1 MKPINNLLILTFMWF
16 LSFSTLNAQV
26 LKNTSLNLNAG
37 GKINDVVFLSQYSKY
52 VVVGDFDSIGGVN
65 RNNFAILNEDLTVNP
80 LTPIADIS
88 GEIRSV
94 EFGTIANGNFLWI
107 GGDFDS
113 VKINTTWNKRNSL
126 ANFSVSASFIFT
138 LRNFNPIGTD
148 DPNFSGIY
156 DLLFQSPS
164 LIIGGEFD
172 YIRTI
177 STSTSTL
184 YHPNVAKYNFTTLNA
199 WQFDPILNSVTPFVQ
214 QISQRSATTFVFS
227 TSGSTGSFY
236 YFNGTSL
243 SPPFLRGT
251 TIYGSCNSS
260 PVLGFSK
267 FIVQDSLI
275 LSTKKIQTSCTFPSV
290 SNTLSEPNIDINL
303 INSIYQIV
311 SQSTSPYNITT
322 PSDLELYNSKILYS
336 SNYFGSSVDPEP
348 YNFAGLYVADTSGV
362 TNSFGFVSTV
372 SNDYTD
378 FSNVPLI
385 RNARNFLF
393 VSNPNLDDVSLNLDV
408 VLNFDPFSG
417 QITTSYAM
425 YPDAPTRIGLAVF
438 CLEPLNAKDFTSGD
452 LTICEGN
459 YRTYTIPAADYATGY
474 KWTYTGS
481 GATYRIAGTSNAF
494 QPLSSINISDVTAN
508 SIEIHFDTGTTG
520 GTLTVEP
527 FCNCNTSTDYLYS
540 VGKSIVLTTAPL
552 PTISMVDSMGYTCIL
567 DTLQLQINTTT
578 SGVSYFWEFQNDTIS
593 NASTISIN
601 KFDNLYA
608 GYYYGTVIEPVNGC
622 SRTDSTK
629 IYYDTLPDPIYPSN
643 VISSA
648 PAYTCLTDSIVLD
661 GSVSNAII
669 TWATASNPTNSLPS
683 PLILY
688 SSDTLNLVMYATYN
702 SNGCTAQTSYNLSVD
717 QTTSNGGLV
726 GYSNQLITDT
736 INCYNPTL
744 TLECTVVG
752 SIPGS
757 AQWMVNSIPSG
768 NLLTVTTSDSAG
780 MDPIYQ
786 TTSFQYQTLNPANG
800 CTQNYDVVMF
810 FDLENPFVASQADA
824 SLNCSQSSVAIA
836 HVPTAGNVV
845 EGWLDANQTQ
855 TGLQTLTASNVGE
868 FYYQVQNTQNGCFN
882 TDTVNVIQTTE
893 LMLDLIDD
901 TLICPNQTITVSVS
915 PINNTEFCTYT
926 WSDGSQNQ
934 TTSAVGG
941 VETELSVIVSNTSGC
956 IGYDTVQVMITDPVI
971 AEFETVS
978 SCTSSALQITS
989 VTGGS
994 GNYSYSL
1001 DNQNWQTSTAFT
1013 DLSFGNY
1020 VIFIKDDLGCTY
1032 NFNKTI
1038 DGSGAG
1044 PDLNFLVSTYNEIGD
1059 TIAFV
1064 NISSFAGFD
1073 SLTWTIP
1080 SIANVFSADDSLM
1093 ILSIDEEGWYDIQ
1106 LNGFIDTC
1114 GYSFVK
1120 SVYFGNNSPLFDTE
1134 NDTKGIDS
1142 LSLFPNPTTG
1152 MFTVSFTLGI
1162 QQNYTMVVT
1171 NLQGQPLSG
1180 MDYSGSGTSVTKDF
1194 TFPSGT
1200 PPGNYRLHIIADFDA
1215 EQHSIILSN

>member
-37 GKINDVVFLSQYSKY
+37 GIIHDMAYDSYYKAYI
-52 VVVGDFDSIGGVN
+52 VVGSFDSINGQARKN
-65 RNNFAILNEDLTVNP
+65 LAFINASDFTVM
-80 LTPIADIS
+80 TQAPITSIN

-94 EFGTIANGNFLWI
+94 EVRNNYPINNPLLGIGMRHRIFIGGKFNSVNASPRINLAQLVVNHYASTASGTLLNYSLTTWASKITDFGVNTASVNDLEIRNDTLFAGGTFVSFAPTNGLTNDVGNLLLYDINSATGNCLPMLQSYTNATQADKVYEIELLDNSIFVGGELTLGGSNANLKKVKFDNSYVSFTLSGISGPVWDFDIHANGTDTTILGFYKI
-107 GGDFDS
+107 SGGDVNSKSHLTGIQDISQANWGPDGFLES
-113 VKINTTWNKRNSL
+113 YQNKI
-126 ANFSVSASFIFT
+126 FGVSIMAPTQLRTRMRST
-138 LRNFNPIGTD
+138 LLI
-148 DPNFSGIY
+148 SGI
-156 DLLFQSPS
+156 
-164 LIIGGEFD
+164 
-172 YIRTI
+172 TN
-177 STSTSTL
+177 T
-184 YHPNVAKYNFTTLNA
+184 NTLNA
-199 WQFDPILNSVTPFVQ
+199 NWT
-214 QISQRSATTFVFS
+214 
-227 TSGSTGSFY
+227 
-236 YFNGTSL
+236 
-243 SPPFLRGT
+243 
-251 TIYGSCNSS
+251 
-260 PVLGFSK
+260 
-267 FIVQDSLI
+267 
-275 LSTKKIQTSCTFPSV
+275 
-290 SNTLSEPNIDINL
+290 
-303 INSIYQIV
+303 
-311 SQSTSPYNITT
+311 
-322 PSDLELYNSKILYS
+322 
-336 SNYFGSSVDPEP
+336 
-348 YNFAGLYVADTSGV
+348 
-362 TNSFGFVSTV
+362 TV
-372 SNDYTD
+372 SGTAQRPRSI
-378 FSNVPLI
+378 F
-385 RNARNFLF
+385 REKNFLF
-393 VSNPNLDDVSLNLDV
+393 L
-408 VLNFDPFSG
+408 SG
-417 QITTSYAM
+417 NTLTTVNGQS
-425 YPDAPTRIGLAVF
+425 RKGLAVF

-459 YRTYTIPAADYATGY
+459 YRTYTIPTADYATGY

-494 QPLSSINISDVTAN
+494 QPLSSINITDVTAN

-552 PTISMVDSMGYTCIL
+552 PTISMVDSMGYTCIV

-578 SGVSYFWEFQNDTIS
+578 SGVSYFWEFQNDTLS

-601 KFDNLYA
+601 KFDNPYA
-608 GYYYGTVIEPVNGC
+608 GYYFGTVIEPINGC
-622 SRTDSTK
+622 SRTDSLYVYFNT
-629 IYYDTLPDPIYPSN
+629 YAAPIFPVN
-643 VISSA
+643 VISSS
-648 PAYTCLTDSIVLD
+648 PAFTCLTDSIVLN
-661 GSVSNAII
+661 GAVPNAAIS
-669 TWATASNPTNSLPS
+669 WATSANPTNSLPT
-683 PLILY
+683 PLTLY
-688 SSDTLNLVMYATYN
+688 SIDTLNLIMIATYN
-702 SNGCTAQTSYNLSVD
+702 SNGCVAQTNYSLSVD
-717 QTTSNGGLV
+717 QTPTNGGLV

-744 TLECTVVG
+744 TLECSVVG
-752 SIPGS
+752 SIPGT

-810 FDLENPFVASQADA
+810 FDLENPFVASQANA

-915 PINNTEFCTYT
+915 PINNTEFCTYA
-926 WSDGSQNQ
+926 WSDGSQSQ
-934 TTSAVGG
+934 TTSAIGG
-941 VETELSVIVSNTSGC
+941 VDTELSVIVSNTSGC

-1093 ILSIDEEGWYDIQ
+1093 ILSIDAEGWYDIQ

-1162 QQNYTMVVT
+1162 EQNYTMVVT

-1180 MDYSGSGTSVTKDF
+1180 MDFSGSGTSVTKDF